1 MTGRHRMDRVV
12 AVVHVPHA
20 VPCANCP
27 RWIRPDGRGGWV
39 HLTKGYPC
47 RDSAGVDTGCYAAPR
62 PFPLTT
68 LDR

>member
-1 MTGRHRMDRVV
+1 MTGRVV
-12 AVVHVPHA
+12 AVVHVPQA

-27 RWIRPDGRGGWV
+27 GWIRPSGPGWV
-39 HLTKGYPC
+39 HVGGAKPC